1 MIYMSKPESHKQKAF
16 AVLRHLFALL
26 KSQKSIMKYL
36 LTFFRLFTGA
46 LFIFSGGVKL
56 IDPVGTQIK
65 MEEYF
70 EVFAQAFHPF
80 FEHLVSLALP
90 IAVLMC
96 VAEVVMGVALLL
108 YYRMRVNMWVFLL
121 LMLFFTM
128 LTGYTALALYAKE
141 NPEAGFSLWFASF
154 LGVNA
159 PAEINAVSDCGCFGD
174 FIKLRPWESFL
185 KDLILMVPTMVLFW
199 KRRELE
205 SELRESVNV
214 SAVVLSLGLSC
225 FVAWHAIAHLPAIDF
240 RAYKVGA
247 NIKSSM
253 QPSEPL
259 RYLYYLEKNGETKE
273 FTEYPSDTTWKY
285 VSMEVA
291 NPDAKPKIL
300 DYSIWNDEGDFTQQ
314 SFEGIRLMVIV
325 RKAAICQPEELSK
338 AAALCRNLEK
348 LSGQKVNCMILTGST
363 AQEID
368 QLRHEA
374 QLAVPYYYA
383 DGTVLKTIMR
393 SNAGI
398 WLLNNA
404 VVKGKW
410 HIRDTPDVTEVLEA
424 LKK

>member
-1 MIYMSKPESHKQKAF
+1 MKI
-16 AVLRHLFALL
+16 LL
-26 KSQKSIMKYL
+26 NI
-36 LTFFRLFTGA
+36 FRCFTGA

-80 FEHLVSLALP
+80 FEHFVGLALP
-90 IAVLMC
+90 IAVVMC

-108 YYRMRVNMWVFLL
+108 YYRMRINMWLFLL
-121 LMLFFTM
+121 LMIFFTI

-141 NPEAGFSLWFASF
+141 NGETGFALWFASF
-154 LGVNA
+154 VGVA
-159 PAEINAVSDCGCFGD
+159 SPSEINAVSDCGCFGD

-185 KDLILMVPTMVLFW
+185 KDLILMVPTLVLFW

-205 SELRESVNV
+205 SELRESVN
-214 SAVVLSLGLSC
+214 AVVMLLTLGISS
-225 FVAWHAIAHLPAIDF
+225 FIAWHAIAHLPAFDF
-240 RAYKVGA
+240 RPYKVGA
-247 NIKSSM
+247 DIKANM

-259 RYLYYLEKNGETKE
+259 RYLYYLEKNGEKKE
-273 FTEYPSDTTWKY
+273 FTEYPTDTTWKF
-285 VSMEVA
+285 VSMDVA

-300 DYSIWNDEGDFTQQ
+300 DYSVWNDEGDFTQQ
-314 SFEGIRLMVIV
+314 TFEGNQLIIIV
-325 RKAAICQPEELSK
+325 RKASWCKDGEFRK
-338 AAALCRNLEK
+338 AADLCRNLEK
-348 LSGQKVNCMILTGST
+348 LGNLKVNCMIVTSST
-363 AQEID
+363 SQEID
-368 QLRHEA
+368 QLRHDA
-374 QLAVPYYYA
+374 QLSVPFYYA

-398 WLLNNA
+398 WLMKNA

-410 HIRDTPDVTEVLEA
+410 HINDTPDVAEVLEA